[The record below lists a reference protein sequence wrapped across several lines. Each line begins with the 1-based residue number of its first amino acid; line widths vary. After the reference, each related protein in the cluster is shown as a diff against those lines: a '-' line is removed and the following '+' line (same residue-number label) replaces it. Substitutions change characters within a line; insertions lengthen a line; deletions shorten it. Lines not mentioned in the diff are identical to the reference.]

1 MSSKKYSNLFLLGR
15 EVRIFYNGRSFNGT
29 VVDETRNTLILKTAG
44 NEKTFPKLKSDIYI
58 RSADGVEVKIEG
70 SKLLGRP
77 FERLLKTV
85 RR

>member
-15 EVRIFYNGRSFNGT
+15 EVRIFYNGRYFNGT
-29 VVDETRNTLILKTAG
+29 VVDEMRNTLILKTAE
-44 NEKTFPKLKSDIYI
+44 NEKMFPKLNSILYI
-58 RSADGVEVKIEG
+58 RSAEGGEIKIEG

-77 FERLLKTV
+77 FERLL